1 MLQPGPA
8 AELSQVYLQR
18 VAQIVE
24 KGAQR
29 HWEKLRLMGSR
40 SAEGSPTPYDRRFPL
55 CSGSSHPPFQT
66 DHATGCQGEAERE
79 RCDREVRGGRVQVL
93 PEVGDEVE
101 NTCPRIEMVL
111 TSASAKATAR

>member
-24 KGAQR
+24 KGRSDTGKSSAS
-29 HWEKLRLMGSR
+29 WAAGPLRG
-40 SAEGSPTPYDRRFPL
+40 
-55 CSGSSHPPFQT
+55 HPPLRPPDSHFAQDPAIHLFQT

-101 NTCPRIEMVL
+101 NTCP
-111 TSASAKATAR
+111 A